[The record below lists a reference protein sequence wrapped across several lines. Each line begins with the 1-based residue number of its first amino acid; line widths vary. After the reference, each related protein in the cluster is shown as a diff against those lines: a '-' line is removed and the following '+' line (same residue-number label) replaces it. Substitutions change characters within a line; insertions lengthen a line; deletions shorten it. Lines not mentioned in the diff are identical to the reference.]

1 MDSDKITVGV
11 DLRRGKDSG
20 VQSGGQE
27 GGGGAWCH
35 GNSLN
40 DLAAVDEEL
49 VVDTV

>member
-1 MDSDKITVGV
+1 MAYRAVA
-11 DLRRGKDSG
+11 RR
-20 VQSGGQE
+20 
-27 GGGGAWCH
+27 GGGAWCH